1 MEVFRRLALA
11 RTLNQKKK
19 RADMT
24 VEHMITRFSKKATK
38 DLLSVINRSNFVTDW
53 NLSLIW
59 AGFWAFERDE

>member
-19 RADMT
+19 RADMI

-38 DLLSVINRSNFVTDW
+38 DLLSVINRSNFATD
-53 NLSLIW
+53 
-59 AGFWAFERDE
+59 